1 MSVPTWLHGLPPAVV
16 RMKGRLE
23 RERERQEQQQ
33 LVASMHE
40 LMANQR
46 TLRALM
52 APQEAPAVPGSVQ

>member
-16 RMKGRLE
+16 RMKGRIE

-52 APQEAPAVPGSVQ
+52 APQDAQAMPGSVQ

>member
-1 MSVPTWLHGLPPAVV
+1 MSIPAHLHGLPPAVV

-40 LMANQR
+40 LMDNQR
-46 TLRALM
+46 RLRAM
-52 APQEAPAVPGSVQ
+52 VDS